1 LSYERWE
8 SGILT
13 ERATVGALSGT
24 GGA

>member
-13 ERATVGALSGT
+13 ERATVGAGSGT